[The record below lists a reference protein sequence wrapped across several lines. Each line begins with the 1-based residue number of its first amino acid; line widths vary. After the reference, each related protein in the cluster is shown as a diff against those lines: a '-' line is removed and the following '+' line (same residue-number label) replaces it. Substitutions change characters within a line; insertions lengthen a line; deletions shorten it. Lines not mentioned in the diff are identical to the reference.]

1 LYDVREG
8 FSHTRPSA
16 KRCVSTVAEAGQRLG
31 QLLMKAGVITDGQL
45 NDAIEVHKATGSPL
59 GRVLVELG
67 YATQGAI
74 LAVMAQQIGIPYV
87 DFAERKP
94 DPIAVAVVP
103 KDLATR
109 YVLMPVGFDEQGRLL
124 VAMADPQNVLA
135 LDDLRIITGYEI
147 RPAIST
153 KDDILAAVEDAY
165 KVAEHVDPD
174 EWLAMGRDELTG
186 EDLSALSEV
195 ESDAPIVKLV
205 NFIITK
211 AVADRASDI
220 HIEPQEKDLRIRY
233 RIDGVLHE
241 LMRSPKTTQSAIIS
255 RFKVMADMD
264 IAESRKPQDGH
275 TALTISGH
283 KLDFRVSTLPTV
295 YGERVV
301 LRILRKDSILLRL
314 SDLGFLPNALERFE
328 SSFRKPYGAILV
340 TGPTGSGKST
350 SLYAA
355 INVLNSPDRHIITAE
370 DPVEYRLPGVN
381 QIQTNAKAGLTFA
394 AALRSFLRCS
404 PDVILVGEIRDQETA
419 KIAIESALTGHLVLS
434 TLHTNDAPSAVTR
447 LVEMGVEPFLVS
459 SAVDCILG
467 QRLARRLCSDCKEEY
482 VPPRQLLLDAGFRED
497 NLPDKIF
504 RGTGC
509 KKCGGTGYRG
519 RLGVHEVLL
528 MTEEISRLT
537 VEAATAEEIK
547 KVSVAQGMLTL
558 REDGL
563 EKVRSGATS
572 IEEITRVIV

>member
-1 LYDVREG
+1 
-8 FSHTRPSA
+8 
-16 KRCVSTVAEAGQRLG
+16 VAEAGQRLG

-74 LAVMAQQIGIPYV
+74 LAVMAQQIGIPYI
-87 DFAERKP
+87 DFSERKP
-94 DPIAVAVVP
+94 DPTAIAVVP

-109 YVLMPVGFDEQGRLL
+109 YVLMPVGFDEQNRLI

-135 LDDLRIITGYEI
+135 LDDLRIITGFEI

-153 KDDILAAVEDAY
+153 KDDILAYLEDAY
-165 KVAEHVDPD
+165 RVAEHVDTD
-174 EWLAMGRDELTG
+174 DWMAGSDELSSDELG
-186 EDLSALSEV
+186 DLSEV
-195 ESDAPIVKLV
+195 TSDAPIVKLV
-205 NFIITK
+205 NFMITK

-220 HIEPQEKDLRIRY
+220 HVEPQERDLRVRY

-241 LMRSPKTTQSAIIS
+241 MMRSPKTTQAAILS
-255 RFKVMADMD
+255 RFKIMADMD
-264 IAESRKPQDGH
+264 IAETRKPQDGH
-275 TALTISGH
+275 CALTISGH

-301 LRILRKDSILLRL
+301 LRILRKDSILLKL
-314 SDLGFLPNALERFE
+314 SDLGFLPNSLERFE
-328 SSFRKPYGAILV
+328 GSFRKPYGAILV

-355 INVLNSPDRHIITAE
+355 INVLNEPHRHIITAE
-370 DPVEYRLPGVN
+370 DPFEYRLPGVN
-381 QIQTNAKAGLTFA
+381 QIQTNPKAGLTFA

-419 KIAIESALTGHLVLS
+419 QIAIESALTGHLVLS

-482 VPPRQLLLDAGFRED
+482 SPPKALLLDAGYSED
-497 NLPDKIF
+497 NLPERLF
-504 RGTGC
+504 RPKGC

-519 RLGVHEVLL
+519 RMGVHEVLL
-528 MTEEISRLT
+528 MSEEISHLA
-537 VEAATAEEIK
+537 VEGATAEAIK
-547 KVSVAQGMLTL
+547 RVAVEQGMMTL
-558 REDGL
+558 RLDGL
-563 EKVRSGATS
+563 EKVRMGQTS
-572 IEEITRVIV
+572 VEEVTRVIV

>member
-1 LYDVREG
+1 
-8 FSHTRPSA
+8 
-16 KRCVSTVAEAGQRLG
+16 
-31 QLLMKAGVITDGQL
+31 MKAGVITDGQL

-74 LAVMAQQIGIPYV
+74 LEVMAQQIGIQYV
-87 DFAERKP
+87 DFSEHKP
-94 DPIAVAVVP
+94 DPTAVAVVP
-103 KDLATR
+103 KDLASR
-109 YVLMPVGFDEQGRLL
+109 YVLMPVGFDEQGRLV

-153 KDDILAAVEDAY
+153 KDDILAVIEEAY
-165 KVAEHVDPD
+165 KVAEHVDTD
-174 EWLAMGRDELTG
+174 AWVGGGAEELSSD
-186 EDLSALSEV
+186 DLDALSEV
-195 ESDAPIVKLV
+195 TAEAPIVKLV
-205 NFIITK
+205 NFMITK

-220 HIEPQEKDLRIRY
+220 HVEPQERDLRVRY

-241 LMRSPKTTQSAIIS
+241 MMRSPKSTQAAILS

-264 IAESRKPQDGH
+264 IAETRKPQDGH

-301 LRILRKDSILLRL
+301 LRILRKDSILLKL
-314 SDLGFLPNALERFE
+314 SDLGFLPGSLERFE
-328 SSFRKPYGAILV
+328 GSFRKPYGAILV

-381 QIQTNAKAGLTFA
+381 QVQMNPRAGLTFA

-459 SAVDCILG
+459 SSVDCVLG
-467 QRLARRLCSDCKEEY
+467 QRLARRLCGECKEEY
-482 VPPRQLLLDAGFRED
+482 VPPKQLLLDAGYGED
-497 NLPDKIF
+497 NLPDKLM
-504 RGTGC
+504 RPKGC

-519 RLGVHEVLL
+519 RMGVHEVML
-528 MTEEISRLT
+528 MSEEISRLT
-537 VEAATAEEIK
+537 VEGATAEEIK
-547 KVSVAQGMLTL
+547 RVAVQQGMLPL
-558 REDGL
+558 RQDGL
-563 EKVRSGATS
+563 EKCRMGQTS

>member
-1 LYDVREG
+1 
-8 FSHTRPSA
+8 
-16 KRCVSTVAEAGQRLG
+16 VAEAGQRLG

-74 LAVMAQQIGIPYV
+74 LAVMAQQIGIPYI
-87 DFAERKP
+87 DFSERKP
-94 DPIAVAVVP
+94 DPTAIAVVP

-109 YVLMPVGFDEQGRLL
+109 YVLMPVGFDEQNRLI

-135 LDDLRIITGYEI
+135 LDDLRIITGFEI

-153 KDDILAAVEDAY
+153 KDDILAYLEDAY
-165 KVAEHVDPD
+165 RVAEHVDTD
-174 EWLAMGRDELTG
+174 DWMAGSDELSSDELG
-186 EDLSALSEV
+186 ELSEIT
-195 ESDAPIVKLV
+195 SDAPIVKLV
-205 NFIITK
+205 NFMITK

-220 HIEPQEKDLRIRY
+220 HVEPQERDLRVRY

-241 LMRSPKTTQSAIIS
+241 LMRSPKTTQAAILS
-255 RFKVMADMD
+255 RFKIMADMD
-264 IAESRKPQDGH
+264 IAETRKPQDGH
-275 TALTISGH
+275 CALTISGH

-301 LRILRKDSILLRL
+301 LRILRKDSILLKL

-328 SSFRKPYGAILV
+328 GSFRKPYGAILV

-355 INVLNSPDRHIITAE
+355 INVLNEPHRHIITAE

-381 QIQTNAKAGLTFA
+381 QIQTNPKAGLTFA

-419 KIAIESALTGHLVLS
+419 QIAIESALTGHLVLS

-482 VPPRQLLLDAGFRED
+482 SPPKALLLDAGYSED
-497 NLPDKIF
+497 NLPERLF
-504 RGTGC
+504 RPKGC

-519 RLGVHEVLL
+519 RMGVHEVLL
-528 MTEEISRLT
+528 MSEEISHLA
-537 VEAATAEEIK
+537 VEGATAEAIK
-547 KVSVAQGMLTL
+547 RVAVEQGMMTL
-558 REDGL
+558 RLDGL
-563 EKVRSGATS
+563 EKVRMGQTS
-572 IEEITRVIV
+572 VEEVTRVIV

>member
-1 LYDVREG
+1 
-8 FSHTRPSA
+8 
-16 KRCVSTVAEAGQRLG
+16 VAEAGQRLG

-45 NDAIEVHKATGSPL
+45 NDAVEVHKATGSPL

-74 LAVMAQQIGIPYV
+74 LSVMAQQIGIPYI
-87 DFAERKP
+87 DFSERKP
-94 DPIAVAVVP
+94 DPTAVAIVP
-103 KDLATR
+103 KDLASR
-109 YVLMPVGFDEQGRLL
+109 YVLMPVGFDEQNRLV

-153 KDDILAAVEDAY
+153 KDDILAVVEEAY
-165 KVAEHVDPD
+165 KVAEHVDTD
-174 EWLAMGRDELTG
+174 AWQGGAEELSSD
-186 EDLSALSEV
+186 DLEALSEV
-195 ESDAPIVKLV
+195 TSEAPIVKLV
-205 NFIITK
+205 NFMITK

-220 HIEPQEKDLRIRY
+220 HIEPQERDLRVRY

-241 LMRSPKTTQSAIIS
+241 MMRSPKSTQAAILS

-314 SDLGFLPNALERFE
+314 SDLGFLPQSLERFE
-328 SSFRKPYGAILV
+328 GSFRKPYGAILV

-381 QIQTNAKAGLTFA
+381 QIQMNPKAGLTFA

-434 TLHTNDAPSAVTR
+434 TLHTNDAPSAITR

-459 SAVDCILG
+459 SSVDCVLG

-482 VPPRQLLLDAGFRED
+482 VPPKQLCLDAGYRED
-497 NLPDKIF
+497 NLPDKLM
-504 RGTGC
+504 RPKGC

-519 RLGVHEVLL
+519 RMGVHEVML
-528 MTEEISRLT
+528 MSEEISRLT
-537 VEAATAEEIK
+537 VEGATAEEIK
-547 KVSVAQGMLTL
+547 RVAVEQGMMTL
-558 REDGL
+558 RLDGL
-563 EKVRSGATS
+563 EKVRLGQTS